1 MTAKQFKQVTLIFV
15 LMAIIIVSGYKYY
28 QYHNETEYF
37 GNNKKI
43 KQHKIKPV
51 LKTVIDDKNS
61 RINAV
66 NQYLEQTGFNGT
78 MAIFERGQLK
88 LNKGYGI
95 KDFANN
101 EHNHAD
107 SMYLIGSAQK
117 FITGLMLKQLENEH
131 KIDINEPVMKYL
143 PYFKTNQV
151 ITLKQLILHQS
162 GLHKYKAN
170 QRFKDLNDA
179 VHAIKDKGIETKFYN
194 KFRYND
200 ANYLVLARVIEEV
213 TGKSYVKS
221 FDERISL
228 PFQLNFTAFY
238 NDLKLRN
245 KMAVGYKKAADSDSP
260 VEQRPHIL
268 QQYYG
273 AGNLFMTPYDMG
285 YLILNLQQNHIFNH
299 KITNPFIHE
308 SFTKQ
313 YPQPYRFGFY
323 VFEDKNRINGKF
335 FGQVFTAYF
344 NQDYIIVSG
353 SNFENSNTNNERK
366 MEYIY
371 YQILDQGA
379 PYNIVGKAY

>member
-1 MTAKQFKQVTLIFV
+1 MTTKQFKQVTLVFV
-15 LMAIIIVSGYKYY
+15 LMTIIIASGDKYY

-43 KQHKIKPV
+43 KQHKIEPT

-61 RINAV
+61 RITAV
-66 NQYLEQTGFNGT
+66 NRYLEQTGFNGT
-78 MAIFERGQLK
+78 IAIFERGQLK

-101 EHNHAD
+101 EHNRAD

-162 GLHKYKAN
+162 GLYKYKAN
-170 QRFKDLNDA
+170 QRFKDLDDA
-179 VHAIKDKGIETKFYN
+179 VHAIKEKGIETKFYN
-194 KFRYND
+194 QFRYND

-213 TGKSYVKS
+213 TGQSYVKS
-221 FDERISL
+221 FDESISR

-238 NDLKLRN
+238 NDLKLRD
-245 KMAVGYKKAADSDSP
+245 KMAVGYKKGADCESP
-260 VEQRPHIL
+260 VEQRPRIL
-268 QQYYG
+268 HQYYG

-285 YLILNLQQNHIFNH
+285 YLILNLQQNHIFNS

-371 YQILDQGA
+371 YQILDQGT
-379 PYNIVGKAY
+379 PYNIIGKAY